1 MANYTLQSHGGAG
14 LYMTADGTPTA
25 RRNVYI
31 KARVSAS
38 LDQTWRIDSPS
49 NGARTRI
56 FSCKSNN
63 TGGYALN
70 NATATNNCDII
81 SHIDNYKDSLVEFER
96 YGTNVYYIKCITNG
110 RYLTADGT
118 AANSNVSW
126 QIKASSEAQR
136 WKLSVVSEG
145 VGPFSVSSFSDGLT
159 NNVTHTSSNSNIA
172 VYKLSST
179 QKLRL
184 AITLAGNY
192 AISSSNLVP
201 PGKTVS
207 AKTNCAFF
215 SSQSTA
221 SFNGLFK
228 SGSSL
233 YLNSS
238 TATIPESQTNIT
250 AFINDGTHYPCFCVP
265 SSGAPTIKWFSNYT
279 NFVNTYQNYVY
290 IFSGGHALV
299 YNGKNIYDSEVVNDQ
314 SYPIACP
321 KIYSPVIS
329 HTGGYADIAWDEPT
343 TKRQRT
349 LLGYAGARYYLIVS
363 SSMTIFAAAQLAKEL
378 GCSWAM
384 SFDGG
389 GSTCMRVGTTNI
401 ISSSRLFSTALC
413 ACTN

>member
-126 QIKASSEAQR
+126 QVKASSEAQR

-145 VGPFSVSSFSDGLT
+145 AGPFSVSSFSDGLT
-159 NNVTHTSSNSNIA
+159 NNALIQVAIQRVQFTSFLPLKNCDLQLLLQETMNTFFLEAMLWYMAVRTFMTVTWSM
-172 VYKLSST
+172 
-179 QKLRL
+179 
-184 AITLAGNY
+184 
-192 AISSSNLVP
+192 IS
-201 PGKTVS
+201 
-207 AKTNCAFF
+207 
-215 SSQSTA
+215 
-221 SFNGLFK
+221 
-228 SGSSL
+228 
-233 YLNSS
+233 
-238 TATIPESQTNIT
+238 
-250 AFINDGTHYPCFCVP
+250 P
-265 SSGAPTIKWFSNYT
+265 S
-279 NFVNTYQNYVY
+279 
-290 IFSGGHALV
+290 
-299 YNGKNIYDSEVVNDQ
+299 
-314 SYPIACP
+314 
-321 KIYSPVIS
+321 
-329 HTGGYADIAWDEPT
+329 
-343 TKRQRT
+343 R
-349 LLGYAGARYYLIVS
+349 
-363 SSMTIFAAAQLAKEL
+363 
-378 GCSWAM
+378 
-384 SFDGG
+384 
-389 GSTCMRVGTTNI
+389 
-401 ISSSRLFSTALC
+401 
-413 ACTN
+413 